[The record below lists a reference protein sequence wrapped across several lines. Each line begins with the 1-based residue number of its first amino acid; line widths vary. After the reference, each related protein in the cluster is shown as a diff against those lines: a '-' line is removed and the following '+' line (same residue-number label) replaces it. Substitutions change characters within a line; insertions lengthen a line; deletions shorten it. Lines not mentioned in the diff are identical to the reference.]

1 MLPGSSLVGLAS
13 VVTATGPHLHAT
25 KSFRLRFD
33 AHRTISPL
41 RLRFD
46 GLVADGV
53 LIADI
58 VRHVLRDLID
68 FTQVVREECHA
79 SGAFR
84 ERTQSALVALLAR
97 FVVAK
102 DPDGIDDRPVLVLHV
117 WDGLFQSH
125 AAGVD

>member
-1 MLPGSSLVGLAS
+1 MLLGSRLVGLAS
-13 VVTATGPHLHAT
+13 IVTATGPHLHAT

-68 FTQVVREECHA
+68 FMQGAREEFHA
-79 SGAFR
+79 SGAVR
-84 ERTQSALVALLAR
+84 VRTQSALVALLTR
-97 FVVAK
+97 LVVAK
-102 DPDGIDDRPVLVLHV
+102 DADGIDD
-117 WDGLFQSH
+117 
-125 AAGVD
+125 